1 MEAESKSFVLFP
13 SHMHGLSLE
22 KKLKENG
29 IKYAISPTP
38 RELSS
43 CCGISIMI
51 SSADVE
57 DVERI
62 LSENPSIKADGIHTI
77 RQQSKKR
84 FFDF

>member
-1 MEAESKSFVLFP
+1 MDNESKYFVLFP
-13 SHMHGLSLE
+13 SYMHGLLLE

-38 RELSS
+38 RELST

-51 SSADVE
+51 SSSEVGAVE
-57 DVERI
+57 KI
-62 LSENPSIKADGIHTI
+62 LSENPGIKTEGIHTLK
-77 RQQSKKR
+77 QQPKKR

>member
-1 MEAESKSFVLFP
+1 MEKESKSFVLFP

-22 KKLKENG
+22 RKLKENG

-51 SSADVE
+51 SSTDIEAVRE
-57 DVERI
+57 I
-62 LSENPSIKADGIHTI
+62 LSENPGIKTDGIHTI
-77 RQQSKKR
+77 NRQAKKR